1 MNRLKIPINMAVA
14 LPKSP
19 ESIDKNGTG
28 EYNLKIWQNV
38 GSLPS
43 GGRVCPRNRRA
54 KREKE
59 RWIMADTKHL
69 VVTREG
75 LQKMK
80 EELEY
85 KETTEK
91 MRIAEQL
98 KVAISYGDLSENAEY
113 DAAKNDQATLEQ
125 RINELK
131 QMIENAVVVDE
142 SKINTDTVGFGTR
155 VTILDID
162 DPDEEEEVY
171 SIVGTSESDPMN
183 GRLSNESPVGQA
195 LIGAHVGDTVVAQTP
210 GGARRLRIVDIAL

>member
-1 MNRLKIPINMAVA
+1 
-14 LPKSP
+14 
-19 ESIDKNGTG
+19 
-28 EYNLKIWQNV
+28 
-38 GSLPS
+38 
-43 GGRVCPRNRRA
+43 
-54 KREKE
+54 
-59 RWIMADTKHL
+59 MADTKRL
-69 VVTREG
+69 VITREG

-142 SKINTDTVGFGTR
+142 TKIDTDTVGFGTR
-155 VTILDID
+155 VTIVDVD
-162 DPDEEEEVY
+162 YEDEEEEVY
-171 SIVGTSESDPMN
+171 TIVGTAESDPVN
-183 GRLSNESPVGQA
+183 GRLSNESPVGKA
-195 LIGAHVGDTVVAQTP
+195 MIGHKLGDTVNVET
-210 GGARRLRIVDIAL
+210 RLGSIAYEITEVTK